1 MQRQNFD
8 NWNEVKISVDDR
20 ENRDFYINTREVWN
34 VNLGKNIGYESYG
47 KGQLFTR
54 PVLVIKI
61 VGSVV
66 FVASMTTM
74 GKDNKFYHKLSDK
87 YFDKQS
93 YITLSQVRILDKK
106 RFIEKIGMI
115 HKDDFEQ
122 IKKEL
127 KKILF

>member
-34 VNLGKNIGYESYG
+34 VNLWKNIWYESYG
-47 KGQLFTR
+47 KWQLFTR

-61 VGSVV
+61 VWSVV

-74 GKDNKFYHKLSDK
+74 WKDNKFYHKLSDK

-106 RFIEKIGMI
+106 RFIEKIWMI